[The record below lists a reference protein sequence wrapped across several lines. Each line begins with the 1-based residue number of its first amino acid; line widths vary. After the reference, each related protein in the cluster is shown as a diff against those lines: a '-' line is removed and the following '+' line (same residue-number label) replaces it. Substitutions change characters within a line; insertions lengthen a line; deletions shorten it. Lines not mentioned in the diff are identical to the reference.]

1 MSKNMTIYLTYDS
14 SHPIPLPSQV
24 HSPRFRNENDF
35 KLCVF
40 QTFILEKKFHPN
52 PDDCQEEV

>member
-1 MSKNMTIYLTYDS
+1 MSKYMTIYLTYDS

-24 HSPRFRNENDF
+24 HSSRSRNENDF

-40 QTFILEKKFHPN
+40 QTFILEKRFHHN
-52 PDDCQEEV
+52 TNDCQEEV